1 MENKQDKEKKS
12 RKQIKVAVR
21 DLDLKPSKDVKGGYL
36 NYRPR

>member
-1 MENKQDKEKKS
+1 MENKQDKEKKN

>member
-12 RKQIKVAVR
+12 RKQIKIALR

-36 NYRPR
+36 NRRAR

>member
-21 DLDLKPSKDVKGGYL
+21 DLDLKPSKDVKGGLL
-36 NYRPR
+36 NYRAR

>member
-1 MENKQDKEKKS
+1 MENKQNKEKKS